1 MHFKAFRSVPKETS
15 LQELQNVIDGAEDLM
30 SFGDRSHWPARL
42 VIIGEITE
50 KEAAALT
57 KTRRQ
62 VDIVYSWVLDLVTRI
77 VNKKLVSVAP
87 PIYGRSRQ
95 V

>member
-50 KEAAALT
+50 KEAAASLWA
-57 KTRRQ
+57 RL
-62 VDIVYSWVLDLVTRI
+62 I
-77 VNKKLVSVAP
+77 
-87 PIYGRSRQ
+87 
-95 V
+95 